1 MTSTESLN
9 DAGML
14 RSEVGG
20 RGCRGWWPWMI
31 AAALAFICAMVV
43 LLVQVD
49 VSDSATGVTRSCGS
63 AFDTTVDRS
72 GWEQWWARDLDE
84 PDAAVRTVLLRTNSC
99 PNAINQRIVVSGALA
114 ALGAI
119 AAVVGVRRIRPPVER
134 SAAADTAVSTK
145 IRRLGRTTFMA
156 GALLTIAG
164 VVAITVLVADSE
176 STLFLYTDRLVVAV
190 VGLIVLVPTM
200 AMLAIGRALSIVG
213 QYLEEGEKDRQD
225 A

>member
-1 MTSTESLN
+1 MGTESLD
-9 DAGML
+9 DAGIA
-14 RSEVGG
+14 RSEVGDSAR
-20 RGCRGWWPWMI
+20 RGCWPWMI

-63 AFDTTVDRS
+63 AFDTAVDRS
-72 GWEQWWARDLDE
+72 GWEQRWARDLDE
-84 PDAAVRTVLLRTNSC
+84 PDAVVRRVLLRTNSC
-99 PNAINQRIVVSGALA
+99 PNAINQRIAVSGALA

-119 AAVVGVRRIRPPVER
+119 ATVVGVRRIRPSVDR
-134 SAAADTAVSTK
+134 SAAEETAVSTK
-145 IRRLGRTTFMA
+145 IRRLGRTTSVA

-213 QYLEEGEKDRQD
+213 QHLEEGEKDRED

>member
-1 MTSTESLN
+1 MSTESL
-9 DAGML
+9 DDVGIA
-14 RSEVGG
+14 RSEVVGSA
-20 RGCRGWWPWMI
+20 RRGWWPWMI
-31 AAALAFICAMVV
+31 ASALACICALVV

-49 VSDSATGVTRSCGS
+49 VSDSATGATRSCGS
-63 AFDTTVDRS
+63 AFDTAVDRT

-99 PNAINQRIVVSGALA
+99 PNAINQRIIVSGALA

-119 AAVVGVRRIRPPVER
+119 AAVVGVLRIRRPVEG
-134 SAAADTAVSTK
+134 SAARETTVSAK
-145 IRRLGRTTFMA
+145 IRRLGRTTSIV

-164 VVAITVLVADSE
+164 VVAVIVLVADSE

-190 VGLIVLVPTM
+190 VGLIVLVPTL
-200 AMLAIGRALSIVG
+200 AMLAIGRALSIAG
-213 QYLEEGEKDRQD
+213 EHLEDAEQDRED

>member
-1 MTSTESLN
+1 MSTESLH
-9 DAGML
+9 DAGL
-14 RSEVGG
+14 APSEVGDPT
-20 RGCRGWWPWMI
+20 RRGWWLWMV
-31 AAALAFICAMVV
+31 ASALAFICALVV

-63 AFDTTVDRS
+63 AFDTAVDRT

-84 PDAAVRTVLLRTNSC
+84 PDAAVRSVLLRTNSC
-99 PNAINQRIVVSGALA
+99 PSAINQRIVVSGALA

-119 AAVVGVRRIRPPVER
+119 AAVVGVRRIRPQVER
-134 SAAADTAVSTK
+134 GATAETTVSAK
-145 IRRLGRTTFMA
+145 IRRLGRTTFIA

-164 VVAITVLVADSE
+164 VIAITVLVADSE

-213 QYLEEGEKDRQD
+213 QHLEEDEKDRDD